1 MGSRRSAGVPKRRT
15 LKIRSGDRVRVISG
29 KDRGKSGRVLR
40 TEPANER
47 VYVEGEQR
55 RHLRAGTVQPPPRLA
70 LAGVRDR
77 TLVWH
82 IIQSTEGSTL
92 DGIVSVRFGPGGSGG
107 AAACSRSP

>member
-1 MGSRRSAGVPKRRT
+1 VAAT
-15 LKIRSGDRVRVISG
+15 
-29 KDRGKSGRVLR
+29 
-40 TEPANER
+40 ER

-107 AAACSRSP
+107 AAACSSVRWTSFVGVISHVGRWTAPRAWL